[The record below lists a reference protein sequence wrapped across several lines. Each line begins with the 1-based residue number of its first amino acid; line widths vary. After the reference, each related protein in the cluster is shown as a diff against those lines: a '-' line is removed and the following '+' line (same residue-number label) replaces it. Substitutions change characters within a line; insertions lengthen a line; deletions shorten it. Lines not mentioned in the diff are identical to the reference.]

1 MHEKGFISRE
11 ISVKIKHIYFWLLVT
26 HGHTHLSRDGEVI
39 LR

>member
-11 ISVKIKHIYFWLLVT
+11 ISQLKSNTFWLLVT